1 MPEFHGRLLFTAWL
15 DVLRILRVKLNS
27 RNCSCVTPCT
37 HTPTPSCRA
46 LNSFRAIV
54 RIYSIR
60 PTDRSDGKV
69 TCKVGGTGNNNR
81 TSRPGNY
88 APAPP
93 CSRCLNAQLP
103 VVHEQTAQIANL
115 PKSYE
120 LRAPLGRSDEDN
132 VGFGVTTK
140 AATLGFYRGKPGL
153 SISTSNFSPGDH
165 VPPRI
170 SHETRK
176 GTPCRF

>member
-1 MPEFHGRLLFTAWL
+1 MVRSSKRIPPPSPLFNVKYVLHSLALPNFLPCLNFTADLFSAWL

-37 HTPTPSCRA
+37 HTDPVRRA
-46 LNSFRAIV
+46 SNSFRAIV

-120 LRAPLGRSDEDN
+120 LRAPLGRSD
-132 VGFGVTTK
+132 
-140 AATLGFYRGKPGL
+140 
-153 SISTSNFSPGDH
+153 
-165 VPPRI
+165 
-170 SHETRK
+170 
-176 GTPCRF
+176 

>member
-1 MPEFHGRLLFTAWL
+1 MVRSSKRIPPPSPLFNVKYVLHSLALPNFLPCLNFTA
-15 DVLRILRVKLNS
+15 DC
-27 RNCSCVTPCT
+27 CSLHGWMCCVFYGLSSTHEIAVASLHA

-103 VVHEQTAQIANL
+103 VVHEQTAQIANR

-120 LRAPLGRSDEDN
+120 LRAPLGRSD
-132 VGFGVTTK
+132 
-140 AATLGFYRGKPGL
+140 
-153 SISTSNFSPGDH
+153 
-165 VPPRI
+165 
-170 SHETRK
+170 
-176 GTPCRF
+176 